1 MGKQLD
7 DINNNNNNKNKT
19 KTVQNK
25 IRQDY
30 TTGLCP

>member
-7 DINNNNNNKNKT
+7 DINNNNNKNKT